1 MNEKRQYFR
10 IQQDVIFNFK
20 SVHTDDVNQ
29 SSAEEHFDHAGAL
42 GVFNKFQQIDNDSH
56 EILSAIAQSQPLV
69 ADYLTTIN
77 QKLNLLSQQI
87 LANEA
92 VSVYDS
98 DSGRIDL
105 SQGGLG
111 FAADHPI
118 GIESWLAIKLVF
130 VPSYTGIIS
139 YAQVTRNELQA
150 DGSYLIGARFH
161 GLNEEQ
167 EKIIAK
173 QVMQT
178 QIVHK
183 RRHRS
188 LTHH

>member
-1 MNEKRQYFR
+1 MPIDHPNAGG
-10 IQQDVIFNFK
+10 
-20 SVHTDDVNQ
+20 VHTDDVNQ

-56 EILSAIAQSQPLV
+56 NLLSMINQSDPLV
-69 ADYLTTIN
+69 AEYLTTIN

-130 VPSYTGIIS
+130 VPSYTGIIT
-139 YAQVTRNELQA
+139 YAQVTRNELQD

-167 EKIIAK
+167 EKILAK
-173 QVMQT
+173 QVIQT
-178 QIVHK
+178 QITHK
-183 RRHRS
+183 RRHKS